1 MRPLAA
7 HDGRPDAQQ
16 RVRPD
21 AEVPRPDARGP
32 QVLGQRGRGRLAED
46 GCISYRR
53 GTITILDRARLEAN
67 ACTCY
72 RVIREAIDAT
82 FPPAAKKA

>member
-1 MRPLAA
+1 MHSNEFDLTQKFLAQMLA
-7 HDGRPDAQQ
+7 
-16 RVRPD
+16 VRRSSVS
-21 AEVPRPDARGP
+21 EVAGA
-32 QVLGQRGRGRLAED
+32 LAED

-72 RVIREAIDAT
+72 RVIREAIDAA
-82 FPPAAKKA
+82 FPPAAKEA